1 MSAARTTA
9 AGREASPLP
18 QPNTTPTINEG
29 QMKQSK
35 KLSMSGKLFRL
46 DSPAKSVKPTTP
58 TAHLNGEGKHNCGW
72 RQRVHASALLEIL

>member
-1 MSAARTTA
+1 MSARTSA

-18 QPNTTPTINEG
+18 QPNTTPQTNET

-58 TAHLNGEGKHNCGW
+58 TAPRTNANGEGKHNCG
-72 RQRVHASALLEIL
+72 